1 MNNVYLIHPFDYI
14 RHIDD
19 KLMLYVML
27 RRLKEDI
34 DKLPECESTAAVRTR
49 MEAYAPQVDELWD
62 SWNIPLRYLVS
73 GDTDDLSDLMGEE
86 LMEPEDA
93 GYFCAESFAFSA
105 DEEDDEPDYADELT
119 DTAEYYLME
128 LAKKALHFA
137 QVATDH
143 AGELLRDCEELSFI
157 FYGDEDDAKQ

>member
-1 MNNVYLIHPFDYI
+1 MHMIYFDDYI

-19 KLMLYVML
+19 KLTLYVML
-27 RRLKEDI
+27 RRLEEDI
-34 DKLPECESTAAVRTR
+34 AKLPECESTADLRAR
-49 MEAYAPQVDELWD
+49 MEAYAPQVKEMWD
-62 SWNIPLRYLVS
+62 SWNIPLRYLIS

-105 DEEDDEPDYADELT
+105 DEEDDEPDYADELA

-128 LAKKALHFA
+128 LAKKALRFA

-157 FYGDEDDAKQ
+157 FYGDEDDANQ